1 MQMAELKSDE
11 DVVEDVVDGGV
22 SIIIVKKT

>member
-11 DVVEDVVDGGV
+11 DVVEDVVDGGM
-22 SIIIVKKT
+22 SILINKKT